1 MQKRVVVTGASGH
14 IGYHVALQLLELG
27 FDTTLLIRKENQNI
41 FDLKDKGAKVHI
53 ANLLSP
59 NSYVSILENC
69 DALFHIA
76 SENTTDTSDEKRVI
90 ENTFD
95 LSKGIID
102 AAISKN
108 VKTIIY
114 TSSVVVLGRSSDPN
128 ILITENNKTEYLESP
143 YVNGKFL
150 AEEYCDKLIKENKV
164 DIRRLYPSWVV
175 GSNDL
180 KLTPPHK
187 IIKDYF
193 QKGQKFYFSGGIS
206 VASVKEVAKAHID
219 AWLIGKPNEKYVVAG
234 NNISFKEFYSTLS
247 KYCGHKPPFIFI
259 PKIFIYSGA
268 VAAKLILGKKS
279 PVDPKYIKTVIGNY
293 SWYDSQKAKSELNYS
308 VPSIDEI
315 ISNAVIDTQK
325 KVLGVNKLFPKN
337 NSEVIKLQYDTDD
350 VLLITGFPGWLGNRM
365 IDILMNGDKF
375 GNNAVER
382 KVRLLVQPKFKNLI
396 SLPSNFEIIYGDISD
411 KESLRIALENVKTVY
426 HLAGVIYPKKIKTFS
441 DINFT
446 GTKNIVDV
454 CIEKKI
460 RRILFMG
467 TDSICGYGRGKRI
480 FDEYTPAQPYKNY
493 GKSKYQ
499 AEKYIL
505 DKTAEGLID
514 GTSLRGFWFFGPF
527 MPDRNKDF
535 FKMFYWKKQIV
546 FGNGKNFRSISHVD
560 NIIQAFIKAEKNKN
574 TFGKWYWIGDKT
586 RLPDGQEAPMVDD
599 IYQMI
604 ADGLGVKYNPF
615 YVPGWICELF
625 SILDNFLGIFGKLNA
640 TVHAAG
646 KFHKDIAGEI
656 TAAEKNFNY
665 KPDVGFE
672 EIKKEL
678 NELTQ

>member
-14 IGYHVALQLLELG
+14 FGYRLALQLLELS

-41 FDLKDKGAKVHI
+41 FDLKNKGAKIHF

-59 NSYVSILENC
+59 NSYESILENC

-90 ENTFD
+90 ENTFE
-95 LSKGIID
+95 LSRIVID
-102 AAISKN
+102 TAINKN
-108 VKTIIY
+108 VKIIIY
-114 TSSVVVLGRSSDPN
+114 TSSVVVLGRSSNQN
-128 ILITENNKTEYLESP
+128 ILINENNKASYLESP
-143 YVNGKFL
+143 YVKGKFL
-150 AEEYCDKLIKENKV
+150 AEEYCDKLIQEKKV

-175 GSNDL
+175 GDNDL

-206 VASVKEVAKAHID
+206 VASVHEVAKAHID
-219 AWLIGKPNEKYVVAG
+219 SWLIGKPNEKYVVAG
-234 NNISFKEFYSTLS
+234 NNISFKDFYTLLS
-247 KYCGHKPPFIFI
+247 KYCGHKRPSIFL
-259 PKIFIYSGA
+259 PKGFIYLGA
-268 VAAKLILGKKS
+268 IAAKIILGKKS
-279 PVDPKYIKTVIGNY
+279 PVDPKYIKTVIGNF
-293 SWYDSQKAKSELNYS
+293 SWYDSQKAKKELNYS
-308 VPSIDEI
+308 IPPIDKILSE
-315 ISNAVIDTQK
+315 AVIDTQK
-325 KVLGVNKLFPKN
+325 KVAGINKLFQKENPAL
-337 NSEVIKLQYDTDD
+337 SRLDYDIDD
-350 VLLITGFPGWLGNRM
+350 VLLITGFPGWLGNR
-365 IDILMNGDKF
+365 IVDILMNGDRF
-375 GNNAVER
+375 GNNAVSR
-382 KVRLLVQPKFKNLI
+382 KVRLLVQPKFRNLI
-396 SLPSNFEIIYGDISD
+396 TLPSNFEIVYGDISD
-411 KESLRIALENVKTVY
+411 KESLKTVLQNVKTVY
-426 HLAGVIYPKKIKTFS
+426 HLAGVIYPKSIETFYK
-441 DINFT
+441 INFE
-446 GTKNIVDV
+446 GTKNLVDV
-454 CIEKKI
+454 CIEKGI

-467 TDSICGYGRGKRI
+467 TDSICGYGREKKI
-480 FDEYTPAQPYKNY
+480 FDENTPANPYKNY

-499 AEKYIL
+499 AEQYIL
-505 DKTAEGLID
+505 DKTSEGLID

-535 FKMFYWKKQIV
+535 FKMFYWKRQIV

-560 NIIQAFIKAEKNKN
+560 NIIQAFLKAEKNKK
-574 TFGKWYWIGDKT
+574 TFGKWYWIGDKKANNT
-586 RLPDGQEAPMVDD
+586 VDD

-615 YVPGWICELF
+615 YIPRWMCELF
-625 SILDNFLGIFGKLNA
+625 SILDSFLGIFGKLNA

-656 TAAEKNFNY
+656 TASEKDFNY

-678 NELTQ
+678 NEFMN

>member
-14 IGYHVALQLLELG
+14 IGYHVAFQLLELG

-41 FDLKDKGAKVHI
+41 FNLKNKGAKSHF

-59 NSYVSILENC
+59 ESYESILENC

-76 SENTTDTSDEKRVI
+76 SENTTDTNDEKRVI
-90 ENTFD
+90 QNTFE
-95 LSKGIID
+95 LSKIVID
-102 AAISKN
+102 TAIDKN

-114 TSSVVVLGRSSDPN
+114 TSSVVVLGRSSNPN
-128 ILITENNKTEYLESP
+128 ILINENNKTAILESP
-143 YVNGKFL
+143 YVKGKFL
-150 AEEYCDKLIKENKV
+150 AEEYCDKLIQEKKA

-175 GSNDL
+175 GNSDIN
-180 KLTPPHK
+180 LTPPHK

-193 QKGQKFYFSGGIS
+193 QKGQKFYFNGGIS
-206 VASVKEVAKAHID
+206 VASVHEVAKAHVD

-234 NNISFKEFYSTLS
+234 NNITFKEFYLTLS
-247 KYCGHKPPFIFI
+247 KYCGHKPPFLFL
-259 PKIFIYSGA
+259 PKTFIYLGA
-268 VAAKLILGKKS
+268 LLAKLILGKKS

-308 VPSIDEI
+308 IPSIKKILSESI
-315 ISNAVIDTQK
+315 IDIKK
-325 KVLGVNKLFPKN
+325 KVIGTNNLFPKN
-337 NSEVIKLQYDTDD
+337 NSELKKIKFETDD
-350 VLLITGFPGWLGNRM
+350 ILLITGFPGWLGNRM
-365 IDILMNGDKF
+365 VDILMNGDRF
-375 GNNAVER
+375 GNNAVDR
-382 KVRLLVQPKFKNLI
+382 KIRLLVQPKFKNLF
-396 SLPSNFEIIYGDISD
+396 SLPSNFEIVYGDISD
-411 KESLRIALENVKTVY
+411 KETLNIALENVKTVY
-426 HLAGVIYPKKIKTFS
+426 HLAGAIYPRTIDTFYKI
-441 DINFT
+441 NYE
-446 GTKNIVDV
+446 GTKNIVDI
-454 CIEKKI
+454 CIEKGI

-467 TDSICGYGRGKRI
+467 TDSICGYGREKRI
-480 FDEYTPAQPYKNY
+480 FDENTKAQPYKNY

-535 FKMFYWKKQIV
+535 FKMFFWKKQIV

-560 NIIQAFIKAEKNKN
+560 NIIQAFTKAEKNKP
-574 TFGKWYWIGDKT
+574 TFGKWYWIGDKKANHT
-586 RLPDGQEAPMVDD
+586 VDD

-615 YVPGWICELF
+615 YIPRWMCELF
-625 SILDNFLGIFGKLNA
+625 SILDSFLGLFGKLNA
-640 TVHAAG
+640 TFHAAG

-656 TAAEKNFNY
+656 NAAEKDFNY

-678 NELTQ
+678 NELIK